1 MLNEEAENRYYNR
14 IRRRITD
21 IRRRHIYYS
30 YRKSRTDDVICESA
44 TLSNIK

>member
-30 YRKSRTDDVICESA
+30 FRKPIYMTSFFVNRQRLVI
-44 TLSNIK
+44 